1 MSLHDHDLNATDAA
15 QDAAYLRRSGVSAR
29 EAAEITGLDLRQAV
43 AQSDGTAA
51 AVAAALGVSIRTVQR
66 HRAELRQQ
74 GAWADTRRQ
83 SQRAALTERR
93 SRVAEA
99 TAAGQSSAAIGAALG
114 VSRATVDADRQAMGL
129 HLRPRATA

>member
-1 MSLHDHDLNATDAA
+1 MSLHDHDLNAEDAA
-15 QDAAYLRRSGVSAR
+15 QDAAQLRRRGASWA

-43 AQSDGTAA
+43 AQSDGTAPT
-51 AVAAALGVSIRTVQR
+51 VAAALGVSLRTVQR
-66 HRAELRQQ
+66 HRAELRKQ
-74 GAWADTRRQ
+74 GAWVDTRRQ

-99 TAAGQSSAAIGAALG
+99 TAAGQSSRAIGAALG
-114 VSRATVDADRQAMGL
+114 VSRATVDADRRALGL